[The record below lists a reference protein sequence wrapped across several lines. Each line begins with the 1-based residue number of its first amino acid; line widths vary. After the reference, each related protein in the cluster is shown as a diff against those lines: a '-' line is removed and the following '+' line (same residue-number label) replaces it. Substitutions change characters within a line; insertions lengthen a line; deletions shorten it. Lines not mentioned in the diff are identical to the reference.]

1 MSGLSQDL
9 LIFVCDYYDNST
21 SEVSISTPFFVQ
33 ILVDK
38 CYKADS
44 LFAVCVTFCFF
55 MFYLY

>member
-38 CYKADS
+38 CYEADS
-44 LFAVCVTFCFF
+44 LFAICVTFCFF